1 LTASTSRRLDAFA
14 KRRQCPI
21 REVEA
26 GRARYEASMRL
37 GTCCGLLVLLAA
49 AWCTVPARAAGWGS
63 AAIVQRAGGEPT
75 FEVDGK
81 PFFVYGAAFFYER
94 LPRDT
99 WATSMRLLRDQLH
112 VNVLDLYVPWNW
124 HELADGDFDFQ
135 GRTNPRRD
143 LREVLRLSHE
153 LGFKLVLRPGPVV
166 RNEWRNGG
174 YPAWLLA
181 RPEYGM
187 PPRDIRE
194 GRYPA
199 TATLQNAHSDD
210 AAAAWMR
217 NATHVLYARRWLDR
231 VFLEFAPVS
240 RDVLAVALDDD
251 QGAYIDNQTW
261 PAPHLRAYLG
271 WLRSVVRRDTS
282 ARLPVF
288 INTYEMKVTASSPVW
303 AMGNWY
309 QSDAFQIG
317 EHDRSQ
323 LEFSTGLLHTRP
335 HQPMMLSEF
344 QAGWLQQPGDVLP
357 QPADPSN
364 TLLALHTLLASGVRG
379 IINFPAQDT
388 YAPAGWEAPF
398 SNAFYAWDAAL
409 GYDAASSGRAAP
421 TAYVG
426 RLIAT
431 FGPALASAH
440 VVADA
445 AIAYATSAYDA
456 ARLTNADVA
465 SIADATIA
473 AQRGCRD
480 AGLSCPLVD
489 LRYAGVRGLARYP
502 LLVIPEAPARAGAFT
517 PTVAA
522 ALRWYRRA
530 GGVVLRDSNPA
541 ALVQALRRQGRQ
553 PVVTDA
559 GAATYAQD
567 PATGAGFLT
576 LENYGAAAASY
587 PHPAL
592 RRLDGSLVRL
602 PPLTLGPRDALL
614 LPVDVPLRTYARA
627 FAPGDVL
634 ESSSCPVVAF
644 GEAASGGLAVARLP
658 SGRPC
663 TTRFRLRGVSGGR
676 LSVVSSQP
684 RFAIRP
690 DGGVASVASGAAAAP
705 APAALGTLP
714 IRNDLRVPEP
724 PRAPVSG
731 GATAYFEDVYRD
743 GMPCVV
749 LENELVRLV
758 LSPAAGGRAFVFED
772 KTRGWNAFDT
782 IGALRDDVAVAPP
795 PSATDRIAKYTH
807 QFPAGFF
814 NRPYAVT
821 ILTSGPRAA
830 VRLHYDAP
838 DAWPNGGSFERV
850 VTLEPNAR
858 RFDVVATATFDGDD
872 PVARA
877 QRGVLVSSFVA
888 GDPHAASG
896 VRVLPS
902 GDVLADAP
910 PVESRVLGEAGENNV
925 AGLFDEASHDLVLQ
939 AWSENGEAARGA
951 TTRPYA
957 RHLTTSVVLGASG
970 GSHLAFDVETAATL
984 DEARERLRHFGCD
997 VARQSGARAETLQ
1010 ACAVWDAA
1018 ESRH

>member
-1 LTASTSRRLDAFA
+1 
-14 KRRQCPI
+14 
-21 REVEA
+21 
-26 GRARYEASMRL
+26 MRL
-37 GTCCGLLVLLAA
+37 AVCCVLSVWLIAA
-49 AWCTVPARAAGWGS
+49 ACSAPVRAAGWGS
-63 AAIVQRAGGEPT
+63 GAVVERDGGDPT

-81 PFFVYGAAFFYER
+81 PFFIYGAAFFYER
-94 LPRDT
+94 LPRET
-99 WATSMRLLRDQLH
+99 WATSLRLLRDRLH
-112 VNVLDLYVPWNW
+112 INVLDLYVPWNW
-124 HELADGDFDFQ
+124 HELADGDFDFD

-143 LREVLRLSHE
+143 LRQVLRLSHE

-187 PPRDIRE
+187 PLRDILE

-199 TATLQNAHSDD
+199 TATLQNARSDD

-231 VFLEFAPVS
+231 VFREFAPVAG
-240 RDVLAVALDDD
+240 DVLAVALDDD

-261 PAPHLRAYLG
+261 PAPHLRAYLA
-271 WLRSVVRRDTS
+271 WLRAVVRRDTS

-309 QSDAFQIG
+309 QSDAFAIG

-344 QAGWLQQPGDVLP
+344 QAGWLEQPGDVLP

-364 TLLALHTLLASGVRG
+364 TLLALHTLLGSGVRG
-379 IINFPAQDT
+379 LINFPAQDT

-409 GYDAASSGRAAP
+409 GYDAATSGPPRQADADEGITRSGTTRAVP

-431 FGPALASAH
+431 FGPALAGAR
-440 VVADA
+440 VVPDA
-445 AIAYATSAYDA
+445 AIAYLTSAYDA
-456 ARLTNADVA
+456 ARLTNVGIAA
-465 SIADATIA
+465 IADATLA
-473 AQRGCRD
+473 AQRNCRD
-480 AGLSCPLVD
+480 AGLTCPLVD
-489 LRYAGVRGLARYP
+489 LRYASARSLARYP
-502 LLVIPEAPARAGAFT
+502 LLLVPAAAARAGAFL
-517 PTVAA
+517 PAVAA
-522 ALRWYRRA
+522 TLQRYVR
-530 GGVVLRDSNPA
+530 GGGFVMHASNPP
-541 ALVQALRRQGRQ
+541 ALARALRRLGRQ

-559 GAATYAQD
+559 GAATYAED
-567 PATGAGFLT
+567 PASGTGFLV
-576 LENYGAAAASY
+576 LENYAVVAAVY

-602 PPLTLGPRDALL
+602 PPITLAPRDALL
-614 LPVDVPLRTYARA
+614 LPIDVALRRYARA
-627 FAPGDVL
+627 FGPNDLL

-644 GEAASGGLAVARLP
+644 DAAPRGGLTITRSP
-658 SGRPC
+658 NGSPC
-663 TTRFRLRGVSGGR
+663 TTRFRLGGTNGR
-676 LSVVSSQP
+676 QLAIVSSQA
-684 RFAIRP
+684 RIALRP
-690 DGGVASVASGAAAAP
+690 DGHVATAPRVASAVASSAASAA
-705 APAALGTLP
+705 GTLP
-714 IRNDLRVPEP
+714 IRNDLRVEEP
-724 PRAPVSG
+724 PRAAVSA
-731 GATAYFEDVYRD
+731 GASAYFEDVYRD
-743 GMPCVV
+743 GLPCVV
-749 LENELVRLV
+749 LENDLVRLV
-758 LSPAAGGRAFVFED
+758 LSPAAGGRAFVFEE
-772 KTRGWNAFDT
+772 KSRGRNAFDT
-782 IGALRDDVAVAPP
+782 IGALRDDVALAPP
-795 PSATDRIAKYTH
+795 PSPTDRIAKYTH

-821 ILTSGPRAA
+821 ILASGPRAV
-830 VRLHYDAP
+830 VRLRYDAP

-850 VTLEPNAR
+850 VTLEPHAR
-858 RFDVVATATFDGDD
+858 RFDVAASATFAGDD

-888 GDPHAASG
+888 GDPHATG
-896 VRVLPS
+896 GLRVLPS
-902 GDVLADAP
+902 GEFLAAALPRD
-910 PVESRVLGEAGENNV
+910 SRPLGQAGENNV

-939 AWSENGEAARGA
+939 AWSEDWDAARNT

-957 RHLTTSVVLGASG
+957 RHVTTSVALGG
-970 GSHLAFDVETAATL
+970 TGTTHVAFAFENATTF
-984 DEARERLRHFGCD
+984 DEARERLRQFGCD
-997 VARQSGARAETLQ
+997 VARQSGARADALQ
-1010 ACAVWDAA
+1010 ACAPSNAA
-1018 ESRH
+1018 YSPH